1 MYKKTGRRVRSN
13 RASISVSVSIAPV
26 ELSDVLITSKLL
38 SRRRRPNP
46 EAENVA
52 LYKLARVMAENPA
65 QLVDS
70 VLSAALELCDAG
82 TAGLSVF
89 DSDAEVFRWT
99 NLVGS
104 LSKHVGGT
112 TPREFSLCG
121 VTLECNSPQLFLY
134 PGRRFHYLQNVR
146 PSIAEALLLPVRLD
160 NKIPATIWIVSHDP
174 RVHFDREDVRIMTG
188 LANFT
193 ANALRLLHSRDAA
206 SRGRVA
212 ADQAVAAHEKTEG
225 KLHEVQSGL
234 VADLLDRTE
243 QLEHLSARLM
253 AHQDDERRRIARD
266 LHDSAGQYLSAILMN
281 LDSVLR
287 DAEASP
293 RNAKIAEAR
302 EMADRCLSET
312 RTISYL
318 LHPPLLDVLGLGSAL
333 STYVEGFAK
342 RSEIA
347 VELEVPDAL
356 RRFSNDLETAIFRVV
371 QQSLSNIH
379 RHSGSR
385 SAVVSLSANAD
396 AVSVK
401 ISDKGQ
407 GIAAKTVKGFNS
419 GNILVGVGVAGM
431 RERIRNMGGSFL
443 VQSDESG
450 TTVSAS
456 IPLLHPSPR
465 IVKKPISPN

>member
-1 MYKKTGRRVRSN
+1 
-13 RASISVSVSIAPV
+13 
-26 ELSDVLITSKLL
+26 
-38 SRRRRPNP
+38 
-46 EAENVA
+46 
-52 LYKLARVMAENPA
+52 
-65 QLVDS
+65 
-70 VLSAALELCDAG
+70 
-82 TAGLSVF
+82 
-89 DSDAEVFRWT
+89 
-99 NLVGS
+99 
-104 LSKHVGGT
+104 
-112 TPREFSLCG
+112 
-121 VTLECNSPQLFLY
+121 
-134 PGRRFHYLQNVR
+134 
-146 PSIAEALLLPVRLD
+146 
-160 NKIPATIWIVSHDP
+160 
-174 RVHFDREDVRIMTG
+174 
-188 LANFT
+188 
-193 ANALRLLHSRDAA
+193 
-206 SRGRVA
+206 
-212 ADQAVAAHEKTEG
+212 
-225 KLHEVQSGL
+225 
-234 VADLLDRTE
+234 
-243 QLEHLSARLM
+243 M

-281 LDSVLR
+281 LDAVLR

-333 STYVEGFAK
+333 TTYVEGFAK

-356 RRFSNDLETAIFRVV
+356 SRFPNDLETAIFRVV

-385 SAVVSLSANAD
+385 SAVVSLSSNAD

-419 GNILVGVGVAGM
+419 GNILLGVGVAGM
-431 RERIRNMGGSFL
+431 RERIRNLGGSFL

-456 IPLLHPSPR
+456 IPLVRRSLT
-465 IVKKPISPN
+465 IVKKPLSLN

>member
-1 MYKKTGRRVRSN
+1 
-13 RASISVSVSIAPV
+13 
-26 ELSDVLITSKLL
+26 
-38 SRRRRPNP
+38 
-46 EAENVA
+46 
-52 LYKLARVMAENPA
+52 
-65 QLVDS
+65 
-70 VLSAALELCDAG
+70 
-82 TAGLSVF
+82 
-89 DSDAEVFRWT
+89 
-99 NLVGS
+99 
-104 LSKHVGGT
+104 
-112 TPREFSLCG
+112 
-121 VTLECNSPQLFLY
+121 
-134 PGRRFHYLQNVR
+134 
-146 PSIAEALLLPVRLD
+146 
-160 NKIPATIWIVSHDP
+160 
-174 RVHFDREDVRIMTG
+174 VRIMTG

-225 KLHEVQSGL
+225 KLQEVQSGL

-253 AHQDDERRRIARD
+253 AHQDDEQRRIARD

-281 LDSVLR
+281 LDAVLR

-333 STYVEGFAK
+333 TTYVEGFAK

-356 RRFSNDLETAIFRVV
+356 SRFPNDLETAIFRVV

-385 SAVVSLSANAD
+385 SAVVSLSSNAD

-419 GNILVGVGVAGM
+419 GNILLGVGVAGM
-431 RERIRNMGGSFL
+431 RERIRNLGGSFL

-456 IPLLHPSPR
+456 IPLVRRSLT
-465 IVKKPISPN
+465 IVKKPLSLN